1 MLGHL
6 LSKPGKQASQPSDH
20 QIEDL
25 MDKAFEAKADEA
37 DSLASSFADK
47 PLPAMGSM
55 SRDQVSQM
63 VVSDLYG
70 MCGARK
76 EINASAQALARRHE
90 YKSRKSGSMTVFG
103 ESSGSIVW

>member
-1 MLGHL
+1 MYQSPELN
-6 LSKPGKQASQPSDH
+6 SAPGSGGNP
-20 QIEDL
+20 
-25 MDKAFEAKADEA
+25 FDERRVGTFT
-37 DSLASSFADK
+37 SSFADK